1 MPIRASQA
9 ELHRPSLARALG
21 GEKRPDDSAGLGGA
35 RPSVGTNGKLK
46 ARDAMILQDRDLDK
60 RDLRIRQEDEP
71 LVAAGEPYASLDCT
85 ELQGVEPLAAESH
98 NLEAYMRVVV
108 VTAELSNSFSEGPA
122 EERHVEHRHD
132 ANKRRPEFSVS
143 YDLEGI
149 GGRRLVRDRRRTDG
163 CQP

>member
-1 MPIRASQA
+1 
-9 ELHRPSLARALG
+9 
-21 GEKRPDDSAGLGGA
+21 
-35 RPSVGTNGKLK
+35 
-46 ARDAMILQDRDLDK
+46 MILQDRDLDK

-122 EERHVEHRHD
+122 EERHVQHRHD

-149 GGRRLVRDRRRTDG
+149 GGRRLVETADARMVASLDTRPRT
-163 CQP
+163 CARSRSLRTLRW